1 MFLEILTILIIAAIV
16 MGIMTSVASAGDKFT
31 MVSGVMFTIF
41 GLTALY
47 WTAGAVAPHLHKDST
62 VSWLYKPLASLPEW
76 VGYVGAAITVV
87 LWVMAIALLV
97 DDFVHLP
104 RRKKGGRI

>member
-1 MFLEILTILIIAAIV
+1 MLEGLTIIIIASIV
-16 MGIMTSVASAGDKFT
+16 MGIVTTMTSAGDKFT

-47 WTAGAVAPHLHKDST
+47 WTAGAVAPHLRKDST
-62 VSWLYKPLASLPEW
+62 VGWLYKPLASLPEW
-76 VGYVGAAITVV
+76 VGYIGAAITAI
-87 LWVMAIALLV
+87 LWVVAVALLV

-104 RRKKGGRI
+104 RRKGGRH